1 MMKSCN
7 THTATLN
14 LVLAALLLAAA
25 ACGKKETPIVAESAA
40 RSYTTTV
47 LQPSLEAKEISLPA
61 ELKPFEEVKI
71 YSRVAGYVRKIYV
84 DIGDRVAAGQLLA
97 EIDAPELQ
105 MRLLELNER
114 MQTAYTQYLSSK
126 DEYDRAI
133 QLQFTDY
140 IAKAEVVRLTNKK
153 LADSLS
159 WEAARFSK
167 SNVQEM
173 INYLKIRSPFAGVIT
188 ARHVDAGELIGA
200 DSRQHLLELEDNNRL
215 RLEVAVPETYT
226 TAILQGKQATFSVP
240 SMPGRDFKATFARR
254 GNTLTE
260 NTKSEVWQFD
270 FPNPGNR
277 LKSGMYANVKMK
289 LTRSDSTFVVPTS
302 AVITTLEKQ
311 YVIRIEADTAR
322 FIPVKTGFIFKD
334 RTEVFGELRRGD
346 VIVQPASEQ
355 IKQGQ
360 HLVTKTGR

>member
-1 MMKSCN
+1 M
-7 THTATLN
+7 L
-14 LVLAALLLAAA
+14 AA
-25 ACGKKETPIVAESAA
+25 ACGKKETPVVAESVV
-40 RSYTTTV
+40 RTYTTIV

-105 MRLLELNER
+105 MRLSELNER

-126 DEYDRAI
+126 DESDRAV
-133 QLQFTDY
+133 QLAKSPNY
-140 IAKAEVVRLTNKK
+140 IAEAEVVRLTNKK

-159 WEAARFSK
+159 WEAARFSR

-188 ARHVDAGELIGA
+188 ARHVDAGELVGA
-200 DSRQHLLELEDNNRL
+200 DNRQHLLELEDNNRL

-254 GNTLTE
+254 GNTLTA

-289 LTRSDSTFVVPTS
+289 LTRSDSTFVVPTN
-302 AVITTLEKQ
+302 AVVTTLEKQ

-322 FIPVKTGFIFKD
+322 FVPIKTSFVFKD
-334 RTEVFGELRRGD
+334 RTEIFGELRRGD

-355 IKQGQ
+355 IIEGKRVIIKEASESAQ
-360 HLVTKTGR
+360 

>member
-1 MMKSCN
+1 M
-7 THTATLN
+7 
-14 LVLAALLLAAA
+14 AAFLLATV
-25 ACGKKETPIVAESAA
+25 ACGKKETPVVAESAV
-40 RSYTTTV
+40 RTYTTLV

-105 MRLLELNER
+105 MRLSELNER

-126 DEYDRAI
+126 DESDRAV
-133 QLQFTDY
+133 QLAKSPNY
-140 IAKAEVVRLTNKK
+140 IAEVEVVRLTNKK

-159 WEAARFSK
+159 WEAARFSR
-167 SNVQEM
+167 SNAQEM

-188 ARHVDAGELIGA
+188 ARHVDAGELVGA
-200 DSRQHLLELEDNNRL
+200 DNRQHLLELEDNNRL

-226 TAILQGKQATFSVP
+226 TAILQGKQATFIVP

-254 GNTLTE
+254 GNALTE

-270 FPNPGNR
+270 FPNPGSR

-289 LTRSDSTFVVPTS
+289 LTRSDSTFVVSTN
-302 AVITTLEKQ
+302 AVVTTLEKQ
-311 YVIRIEADTAR
+311 YVIRIEADTAH
-322 FIPVKTGFIFKD
+322 FIPIKTGFIFKD
-334 RTEVFGELRRGD
+334 RTEIFGELRRGD

-355 IKQGQ
+355 IKEGKRVIIKEASEPTQ
-360 HLVTKTGR
+360 